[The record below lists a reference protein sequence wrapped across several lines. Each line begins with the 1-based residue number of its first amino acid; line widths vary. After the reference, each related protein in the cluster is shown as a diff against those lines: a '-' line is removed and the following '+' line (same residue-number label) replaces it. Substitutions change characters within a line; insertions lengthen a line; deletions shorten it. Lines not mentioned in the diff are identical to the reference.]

1 MRTISNL
8 QGWGA
13 AAGTSCAHGLWSEA
27 ATAYHINVLELLAME
42 IGLKY
47 LLVDCQG
54 QKIRVVSDN
63 TIIAVSYINGMVVSL
78 CLVIAS
84 LA

>member
-13 AAGTSCAHGLWSEA
+13 AAGASCTHGLWSEA

-42 IGLKY
+42 TGLKY
-47 LLVDCQG
+47 LLVDCQD
-54 QKIRVVSDN
+54 QKIRAVSDN
-63 TIIAVSYINGMVVSL
+63 TNAVSYINGIVVSL